1 MKTPAITPVGPVPR
15 RESIHFPRNRK
26 MTMPSANWIPM
37 PAKLAAEI
45 SFGVSADGVLL
56 GELGVGRSF
65 MTRNLRLC
73 EIFLK
78 LPGHKYRTKTE
89 DEPKKIHNGK
99 CRPGCYLSI

>member
-1 MKTPAITPVGPVPR
+1 
-15 RESIHFPRNRK
+15 
-26 MTMPSANWIPM
+26 MTIPKVNWIPM
-37 PAKLAAEI
+37 PAKFAAEI
-45 SFGVSADGVLL
+45 SFGALAGGVLL
-56 GELGVGRSF
+56 VELGVGRSF

-99 CRPGCYLSI
+99 C